1 MRIIDFLEML
11 FPRHNDANSRQKA
24 KERLQVVLAHD
35 RATVTPDVIDSMRKE
50 ILEVVARY
58 VEVDK
63 EEMEFGLENSQRITS
78 LIANFPIR
86 QVKRNPLKK
95 VDSAPKNND
104 EPAETTEKFNDELLE
119 L

>member
-1 MRIIDFLEML
+1 MKIIDFLEML
-11 FPRHNDANSRQKA
+11 FPRQNDANSRQQA

-35 RATVTPDVIDSMRKE
+35 RATVTPEIIDLMRKE
-50 ILEVVARY
+50 ILDVVARY
-58 VEVDK
+58 VEVDR

-86 QVKRNPLKK
+86 QVKRTALKQINEITR
-95 VDSAPKNND
+95 NN
-104 EPAETTEKFNDELLE
+104 EPETTAEKLDDELLE

>member
-1 MRIIDFLEML
+1 MKIIDFLEML

-35 RATVTPDVIDSMRKE
+35 RATVTPETIDSMRKE

-58 VEVDK
+58 VEIDK
-63 EEMEFGLENSQRITS
+63 EEMEFGLENSQRMTS

-86 QVKRNPLKK
+86 QIKRNAGKK
-95 VDSAPKNND
+95 ADSSVKNEENQV
-104 EPAETTEKFNDELLE
+104 KLNDELLE

>member
-1 MRIIDFLEML
+1 MKIIDFLEML
-11 FPRHNDANSRQKA
+11 FPRQNDANSRQKA

-35 RATVTPDVIDSMRKE
+35 RATVTPEIIDSMRKE

-58 VEVDK
+58 VEIDR

-86 QVKRNPLKK
+86 QVKRTPLR
-95 VDSAPKNND
+95 VSERIINN
-104 EPAETTEKFNDELLE
+104 EPEGTSEKLDDELLE